1 MTFLQPQGKRRGGA
15 RRSEWNRKRR
25 ATLGRRRS
33 SLQYSSVEKLVRTTH
48 VRVYHTS
55 SFRPWRAEKPLRV
68 VVVVVVSRPRA
79 RFTRIRG
86 NFTGRSSLI
95 RTHHAKERKRKAIE
109 RERREDESA
118 NSAASRVWFFGFYES
133 RRAATRSIFRERNS
147 APFVFPLP
155 PRYIPR
161 GFNGRKEMEIRENS
175 FVLKARTTGFF
186 SFARAFFG

>member
-109 RERREDESA
+109 REKEERT
-118 NSAASRVWFFGFYES
+118 RVQIRP
-133 RRAATRSIFRERNS
+133 RRAFDFSVFTSRAARPLGPFSAKGIQRRLFFHYRRAIYPAVSMGERKWRSE
-147 APFVFPLP
+147 
-155 PRYIPR
+155 
-161 GFNGRKEMEIRENS
+161 KIRS
-175 FVLKARTTGFF
+175 F
-186 SFARAFFG
+186 